1 MLVIRLCNRTV
12 YASCM
17 ELDSVIGQLKGQLTR
32 HAGVSGQN
40 ASFARAVASHFA
52 ELTGF
57 FMKTYI

>member
-1 MLVIRLCNRTV
+1 
-12 YASCM
+12 M

-52 ELTGF
+52 ELTVF
-57 FMKTYI
+57 FLWKRITDVKFRSQILS